1 MKKQTIQTILNWK
14 VTLSI
19 FTWTIWQAATT
30 FQTSYLRM
38 GEAFRDFGLS
48 IKFFFCLLLGI
59 PNYTMPTVNSFSEV
73 MPWRLIPEEW
83 AAFWASV
90 VNYFG
95 LLFQG
100 SNLKAYGDAI
110 IGVTETVAKAGL
122 VLLPCVLILAVAVKQ
137 LYRSGNTKYNQDTVP
152 LTLFKRYAQAY
163 YQPIKRFV
171 LGYIDFIREHFFIV
185 VILSLIWVCSL
196 NIVTIGVEFLAYYF
210 FFAVSYR
217 LDTLYIQF
225 GKLLVDLL
233 VIYHHVPGWIFKY
246 SSRSSEVASL

>member
-1 MKKQTIQTILNWK
+1 MRKQRQKRLTALNWLI
-14 VTLSI
+14 TLAV
-19 FTWTIWQAATT
+19 FAWTIWQAATT
-30 FQTSYLRM
+30 FQPSYLRI

-59 PNYTMPTVNSFSEV
+59 PNYTMPTVNNFSDV

-83 AAFWASV
+83 AAFWANIV
-90 VNYFG
+90 DYFG

-100 SNLKAYGDAI
+100 SNLKAYGEAI
-110 IGVTETVAKAGL
+110 MSVTETVAKAGL
-122 VLLPCVLILAVAVKQ
+122 VLLPCILILAVAVKQ
-137 LYRSGNTKYNQDTVP
+137 LYRSGNTKHNQDTVP
-152 LTLFKRYAQAY
+152 LTLFKRYAQTY

-171 LGYIDFIREHFFIV
+171 LGYIDFIRERIWLIV
-185 VILSLIWVCSL
+185 FLSLIWVCSL
-196 NIVTIGVEFLAYYF
+196 NIVTIVVEFLAYYF

-233 VIYHHVPGWIFKY
+233 VIYHHVPRGFC
-246 SSRSSEVASL
+246 SSSPAPCS